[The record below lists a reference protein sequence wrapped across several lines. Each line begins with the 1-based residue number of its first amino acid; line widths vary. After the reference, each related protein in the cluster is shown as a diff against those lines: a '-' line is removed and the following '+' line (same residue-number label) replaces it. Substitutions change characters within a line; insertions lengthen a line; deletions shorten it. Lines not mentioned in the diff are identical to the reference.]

1 MDEEHQTGKAT
12 ALCLMPDLE
21 VDNIFKISS
30 LDTDSEG
37 ICRMEVNCNK
47 SSGLIEYVLRG
58 VGLVHDEG
66 RPLGVLLGV
75 LTGVFDQQVA
85 VVQELHLQHLEQH
98 HLVYMFISFATQRS
112 VLSRFFRFMLVS
124 L

>member
-1 MDEEHQTGKAT
+1 
-12 ALCLMPDLE
+12 
-21 VDNIFKISS
+21 
-30 LDTDSEG
+30 
-37 ICRMEVNCNK
+37 MEVNCNK

-66 RPLGVLLGV
+66 RRVLLGV

-98 HLVYMFISFATQRS
+98 HLVYIFISFATQQS
-112 VLSRFFRFMLVS
+112 VLSRFLRIMLVS

>member
-1 MDEEHQTGKAT
+1 
-12 ALCLMPDLE
+12 MPDVE
-21 VDNIFKISS
+21 VHNIFEICS

-98 HLVYMFISFATQRS
+98 HLVYIFISFATQRS

>member
-1 MDEEHQTGKAT
+1 
-12 ALCLMPDLE
+12 MPDVE
-21 VDNIFKISS
+21 VHNIFEICS

-58 VGLVHDEG
+58 AGVVHDEG
-66 RPLGVLLGV
+66 RRLGVLLGV

-85 VVQELHLQHLEQH
+85 VVRELHLQHLEQTWFKY
-98 HLVYMFISFATQRS
+98 L
-112 VLSRFFRFMLVS
+112 
-124 L
+124 

>member
-1 MDEEHQTGKAT
+1 
-12 ALCLMPDLE
+12 
-21 VDNIFKISS
+21 
-30 LDTDSEG
+30 
-37 ICRMEVNCNK
+37 MEVNCNK

-98 HLVYMFISFATQRS
+98 HLVYIFISFATQRS
-112 VLSRFFRFMLVS
+112 VLSRFHVYGGLLVGAVHAGPGQHVR
-124 L
+124 LLGHEGGRAHDHVAPVVRE